1 MDTHETIRAR
11 RAVKHYDPD
20 FIIPEAHEKELFDLA
35 RQSPTS
41 FNMQNWRFV
50 IVKDKAK
57 RQQIRA
63 AAWGQAQI
71 TEASLLVILCADTHA
86 HKKDPARYWHGAPQA
101 AQDALIPKITP
112 FYEELPQR
120 QRDEAM
126 RSVGIAAQTLMLAAK
141 AFGYDSCPMIGF
153 DSDEVGKI
161 IDLPDDHVIGMI
173 ITIGKAIKPAW
184 PKTGQLPDQEII
196 LIDKFKHNE
205 FFL

>member
-1 MDTHETIRAR
+1 MNTHEAIRAR

-57 RQQIRA
+57 REQIRE

-71 TEASLLVILCADTHA
+71 TEASLLVILCADIQA
-86 HKKDPARYWHGAPQA
+86 HIKDPARYWAGAPQA
-101 AQDALIPKITP
+101 AQDALVPVIAP
-112 FYEELPQR
+112 FYEAQPQR

-126 RSVGIAAQTLMLAAK
+126 RSVGIASQTLMLAAK

-153 DSDEVGKI
+153 DSEKVAEI
-161 IDLPDDHVIGMI
+161 INLPDDHVIGMI
-173 ITIGKAIKPAW
+173 VTMGKAVKPAW
-184 PKTGQLPDQEII
+184 PKTGQIPDKEII
-196 LIDKFKHNE
+196 IIDQF
-205 FFL
+205 